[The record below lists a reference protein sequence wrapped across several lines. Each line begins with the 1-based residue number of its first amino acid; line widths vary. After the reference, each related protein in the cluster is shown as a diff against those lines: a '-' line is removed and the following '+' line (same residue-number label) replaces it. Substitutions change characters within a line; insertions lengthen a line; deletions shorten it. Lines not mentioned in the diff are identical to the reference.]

1 MGVYVMKRALISSLE
16 IGRICDIVAVG
27 EEFEISNDFSW
38 IDCPDEITTQDTY
51 NPDTAEFKVFDI
63 LSMPGFAENAYKIAR
78 SIAYTSV
85 GNQLDM
91 LYKELQANGT
101 ISLDGPWAQ
110 HIATVKDTIPKDD
123 PAAVLA
129 WNQAQVDLMNNQP

>member
-1 MGVYVMKRALISSLE
+1 MKQALISSLE
-16 IGRICDIVAVG
+16 IGRICEVVADG
-27 EEFEISNDFSW
+27 EEFEVSSDFTWIS
-38 IDCPDEITTQDTY
+38 CPDEITTRDTY
-51 NPDTAEFKVFDI
+51 NPETGEFKVFDI

-78 SIAYTSV
+78 TIAYTSV

-91 LYKELQANGT
+91 LYKELQASGT

-129 WNQAQVDLMNNQP
+129 WNIAHVDIMNNQL